1 MNSDE
6 LLVYYK
12 KRKKEIKNRLK
23 EFSKVKGNDIF
34 YELCFCLLTPQSN
47 AFKCNECVHILKN
60 KNFIKKQLDIK
71 PILRDKTRFYKNKS
85 NYLIYN
91 KNNYDYI
98 KKAIINKNKNN
109 IKKNREIREQL
120 VKDVKGLGYK
130 EASHFLRN
138 IGYRNLAILDRH
150 ILKNLQKLKI
160 IDMSEIILSNK
171 IHKSTITSKTKKGMI
186 SEHFK
191 NQKIFNEIPKNL
203 SKKNYLLIEN
213 KLYKFSKKIN
223 IPMDEL
229 DLLLWSI
236 ETGRVFK

>member
-1 MNSDE
+1 MDSGE

-23 EFSKVKGNDIF
+23 EFSKVKGNNIF

-47 AFKCNECVHILKN
+47 AFKCNECVQILKN
-60 KNFIKKQLDIK
+60 KSFIKKQLNIK

-98 KKAIINKNKNN
+98 KKSIINKNKNN
-109 IKKNREIREQL
+109 IKKNKEIREQL
-120 VKDVKGLGYK
+120 VKEVKGLGYK

-150 ILKNLQKLKI
+150 ILKNLQELKVI
-160 IDMSEIILSNK
+160 NK
-171 IHKSTITSKTKKGMI
+171 IPKTL
-186 SEHFK
+186 
-191 NQKIFNEIPKNL
+191 N
-203 SKKNYLLIEN
+203 KKNYLLIES
-213 KLYKFSKKIN
+213 KFYKFSKRIN